1 MNNELNFPSNFERC
15 GKRTSPLPGV
25 AMLELFSAEVSSAQ
39 RSGPLTQDN
48 CTTLE
53 RAMTYSPPSK
63 CQFFMLAENKARQTA
78 RLGGKLSALGIGEME
93 KIQYYYT
100 ENGRLLTTFGV
111 KFRSFLSGWRWRSR
125 GESERVP
132 RACAREIR
140 ACIVVGVRV
149 LREHG
154 RVSASCAG
162 TPRAQPG
169 GMV

>member
-1 MNNELNFPSNFERC
+1 
-15 GKRTSPLPGV
+15 
-25 AMLELFSAEVSSAQ
+25 
-39 RSGPLTQDN
+39 
-48 CTTLE
+48 
-53 RAMTYSPPSK
+53 
-63 CQFFMLAENKARQTA
+63 MLAENKARQTA
-78 RLGGKLSALGIGEME
+78 RLGGKLSPLGIGEME

-140 ACIVVGVRV
+140 VCIVVGVRV

-154 RVSASCAG
+154 RVSAAHAEHPRQPVRIPLFFDGRGAG
-162 TPRAQPG
+162 GRLAVIQQSLGPG
-169 GMV
+169 RSPVHRGFLFFDLILDCTSLKGAGHA